1 MAGKNIE
8 DKDLNKV
15 QGGRG
20 KPYCLDDFPHIQYGD
35 VIGIQDEPFNLPGFG
50 TPGHRNVS
58 VVPEVKDNINKNTQ
72 WSSNDS

>member
-1 MAGKNIE
+1 MAEKNIE

-20 KPYCLDDFPHIQYGD
+20 KPYGLGEIPHKQWGG
-35 VIGIQDEPFNLPGFG
+35 VIGEPFNLPGFG

-72 WSSNDS
+72 WSSNNS